1 MIELKQVI
9 IVNMEL
15 GMSRGKMAAQVAH
28 AAVETALLSINRKEF
43 SEWRKRGMKKIVLK
57 CPDLKTL
64 LHTHRAAKR
73 EKLITYLVTDAGRTE
88 IPSGSKTALAIGPD
102 LPTKIDKVTKEFN
115 FL

>member
-1 MIELKQVI
+1 MGELKQVI

-15 GMSRGKMAAQVAH
+15 GMSRGKIAAQVAH
-28 AAVETALLSINRKEF
+28 AAVEASLRSINRKEF

-64 LHTHRAAKR
+64 LQVHREAKL

-102 LPTKIDKVTKEFN
+102 APIKIDKITKDFK